1 MATQAQ
7 IIEKITELIE
17 MRVSQWNERM
27 PQLQRQS
34 YDVVLNLTA
43 DLDTDADGKIKP
55 TAKNIRTISRIKDE
69 LNRVI
74 FDKKYQ
80 DDLDLLLEDYN
91 ELTKLQNQYFTAT
104 VGKFKVPSVMEQIQD
119 LAKQSVVEQLGQ
131 DAIGVNFVDPVK
143 DILVKNVTTGGSRAE
158 FIEQVR
164 EFMLDTDAGEGKLAK
179 YTKQIVT
186 DSLNQYSANYNAVLT
201 DDLGLVWYKYD
212 GSLQDTSRPI
222 CDALIQA
229 KRSKCMEYIHRS
241 QLDDIV
247 NGYVCGERVPIYEKT
262 GLPQGMIPGTNAAN
276 FRINRGGY
284 NCNHQLY
291 AVSAAVVPKELRDEF
306 ANL

>member
-1 MATQAQ
+1 MATQAE
-7 IIEKITELIE
+7 IIEQLTEVIE
-17 MRVSQWNERM
+17 MRVSQWGERM
-27 PQLQRQS
+27 PELQRQS

-55 TAKNIRTISRIKDE
+55 TTKNIKIISKIKDE

-74 FDKKYQ
+74 FDKRYQ

-91 ELTKLQNQYFTAT
+91 EITKLQNQYFTFS
-104 VGKFKVPSVMEQIQD
+104 VGRFKVPSVMEQISN
-119 LAKQSVVEQLGQ
+119 LARESVIDQLGQ
-131 DAIGVNFVDPVK
+131 DAIGVNFVDPVR

-164 EFMLDTDAGEGKLAK
+164 EYILDTDAGEGKLAK

-186 DSLNQYSANYNAVLT
+186 DSLNQYSANYSAVLT
-201 DDLGLVWYKYD
+201 DDLGLEWYQYS
-212 GSLQDTSRPI
+212 GSLKDTSRPI
-222 CDALIQA
+222 CDALIEA
-229 KRSKCMEYIHRS
+229 KKGCMPFIHRS
-241 QLDDIV
+241 QFQEIV
-247 NGYVCGERVPIYEKT
+247 DGYVCGERVPIYDKT

-284 NCNHQLY
+284 TCNHQLY
-291 AVSAAVVPKELRDEF
+291 PVSAAIVPKKLRDKF
-306 ANL
+306 AGK